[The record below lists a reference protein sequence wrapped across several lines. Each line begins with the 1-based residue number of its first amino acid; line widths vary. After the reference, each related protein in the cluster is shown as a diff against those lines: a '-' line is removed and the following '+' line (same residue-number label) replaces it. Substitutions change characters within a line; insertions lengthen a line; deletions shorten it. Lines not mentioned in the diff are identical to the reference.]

1 MLARKRV
8 VLVAAMAA
16 NRVIGL
22 GNDIPWRIP
31 GEQKRFRELT
41 MNQLVVMGRRT
52 FESIGKPLPG
62 RDLLVL
68 SSGTSRLGTVRTV
81 KSFAEVTAAV
91 NNDPREAIFVG
102 GGQQVYAMFM
112 PYADVVYLTEIDLRP
127 PGDAFF
133 PEIPERFSLAD
144 SVDVPGEIRYTFNTY
159 AVASVH
165 EDRLLDS

>member
-1 MLARKRV
+1 MLAGKRV

-52 FESIGKPLPG
+52 FESIGKL
-62 RDLLVL
+62 
-68 SSGTSRLGTVRTV
+68 
-81 KSFAEVTAAV
+81 
-91 NNDPREAIFVG
+91 
-102 GGQQVYAMFM
+102 
-112 PYADVVYLTEIDLRP
+112 PYADPVYLTEIDLHP

-133 PEIPERFSLAD
+133 SELPERFSLKD
-144 SVDVPGEIRYTFNTY
+144 SVDVPGRDTLHVQYLRGRVG
-159 AVASVH
+159 A
-165 EDRLLDS
+165 

>member
-1 MLARKRV
+1 M
-8 VLVAAMAA
+8 
-16 NRVIGL
+16 
-22 GNDIPWRIP
+22 
-31 GEQKRFRELT
+31 
-41 MNQLVVMGRRT
+41 
-52 FESIGKPLPG
+52 
-62 RDLLVL
+62 
-68 SSGTSRLGTVRTV
+68 RTV

>member
-1 MLARKRV
+1 MLAGKRV

-68 SSGTSRLGTVRTV
+68 SSGASRLGTVRTV
-81 KSFAEVTAAV
+81 KSFEEVTAAV
-91 NNDPREAIFVG
+91 NDDPREDIFVG
-102 GGQQVYAMFM
+102 GGQQVYTMFM
-112 PYADVVYLTEIDLRP
+112 PYADLVYLTEIDLHP

-133 PEIPERFSLAD
+133 PELPERFSLAD

-159 AVASVH
+159 AVASAY
-165 EDRLLDS
+165 EDRSLDS

>member
-1 MLARKRV
+1 
-8 VLVAAMAA
+8 MAA

-68 SSGTSRLGTVRTV
+68 SSGAAEFAGARTV
-81 KSFAEVTAAV
+81 NSLAEVTAALGD
-91 NNDPREAIFVG
+91 DPRDVVFVG

-112 PYADVVYLTEIDLRP
+112 PYADCIYLTEIDLHP
-127 PGDAFF
+127 AGDAFF
-133 PEIPERFSLAD
+133 PELPERFSL
-144 SVDVPGEIRYTFNTY
+144 VDTVAVPGEIRYAFNTY
-159 AVASVH
+159 AVTSPDEGRALG
-165 EDRLLDS
+165 DL